1 MAIRKLVRDG
11 LIVRKSFKIHS
22 RTRARLHAERVRK
35 GRHCGKGKR
44 RGTRESRMPTMVV
57 WMRRQRALRRL
68 LKKYRG

>member
-44 RGTRESRMPTMVV
+44 RGCMDEKTKSF
-57 WMRRQRALRRL
+57 
-68 LKKYRG
+68 KKTFKEI